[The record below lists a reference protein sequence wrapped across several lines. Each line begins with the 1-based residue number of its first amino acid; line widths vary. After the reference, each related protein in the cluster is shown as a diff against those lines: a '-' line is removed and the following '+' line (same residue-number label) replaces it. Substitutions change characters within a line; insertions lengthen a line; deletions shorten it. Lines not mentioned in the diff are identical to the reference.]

1 MSWILIECFFYTFWM
16 KNTDLARFNIKQ
28 EDMQKILEHM
38 KQVQKP
44 KVQCHEPYMVPYDI
58 YDIPELEVSES
69 EDNDKKID
77 ESVETSDAV
86 SNMKMTRSKTCVN
99 ILDI

>member
-28 EDMQKILEHM
+28 EDMQKILEHARQLQNP
-38 KQVQKP
+38 QVNN
-44 KVQCHEPYMVPYDI
+44 VPYMVPYDV
-58 YDIPELEVSES
+58 YDIPALE
-69 EDNDKKID
+69 EDNLENKKID
-77 ESVETSDAV
+77 ESAETSDAV

-99 ILDI
+99 LPDI